1 MISYMYRDFT
11 KIVLIVM
18 RNLYP
23 LIFVLTCS
31 IIKAQN
37 IATSINGTWIFE
49 SMTTITKAEREEVKI
64 VYADQKNLESLS
76 FNQSGSLYFN
86 GVTGGV
92 KNDGSGLWATK
103 ENNLTIIVDADTT
116 KSTYEIVDSFLTL
129 IITEKESDEYY
140 GFSTILKYKKP

>member
-37 IATSINGTWIFE
+37 IATSISGTWIFE

-116 KSTYEIVDSFLTL
+116 NLTYEIVDSFLTL

>member
-1 MISYMYRDFT
+1 MYRDFT

-37 IATSINGTWIFE
+37 IATSISGTWIFE

>member
-37 IATSINGTWIFE
+37 IATSISGTWIFE

>member
-1 MISYMYRDFT
+1 MYRDFT

-37 IATSINGTWIFE
+37 IATSISGTWIFE

-76 FNQSGSLYFN
+76 FNQSGFLYFN
-86 GVTGGV
+86 GVTSGV

-116 KSTYEIVDSFLTL
+116 NLTYEIVDSFLTL

>member
-1 MISYMYRDFT
+1 MYRDFT

>member
-1 MISYMYRDFT
+1 MYRDFT

-116 KSTYEIVDSFLTL
+116 NSTYEIVDSFLTL

>member
-1 MISYMYRDFT
+1 MYRDFT

-31 IIKAQN
+31 IIKAQS

-116 KSTYEIVDSFLTL
+116 NLTYEIVDSFLTL

>member
-1 MISYMYRDFT
+1 MYRDFT

-37 IATSINGTWIFE
+37 IATSISGTWIFE

-116 KSTYEIVDSFLTL
+116 NLTYEIVDSFLTL